1 MAAALAS
8 RHQNLSYDL
17 KKTSFFLPVQYAMIC
32 HASQTTSQIQIFQHS
47 NILCTSLHLEKWT
60 RQDASRQRSFV
71 HRPRRKQPEMVIQF
85 GHWAGGF
92 IFESCFNLHSKGE
105 LTCAGENQGKKRGKA
120 KEWIQKIVNQ
130 IISKNGAHFSPQDQW
145 INQLNAFEPLL
156 PSASSCFEASQR
168 LPRSRGLKGP
178 ARGTVGN
185 RLTLCN

>member
-1 MAAALAS
+1 
-8 RHQNLSYDL
+8 
-17 KKTSFFLPVQYAMIC
+17 MIC

-71 HRPRRKQPEMVIQF
+71 HRHRRKQPEMVIQF

-92 IFESCFNLHSKGE
+92 IFESCVNLHSKGE

-168 LPRSRGLKGP
+168 LPRSRRLKGP
-178 ARGTVGN
+178 ARSVTPYLMQLGGDGFSQSFL
-185 RLTLCN
+185 RLRLQICKQLQNHNI

>member
-1 MAAALAS
+1 MI
-8 RHQNLSYDL
+8 
-17 KKTSFFLPVQYAMIC
+17 KKTSFLLPVQYAMIC

-47 NILCTSLHLEKWT
+47 NILCTSLHLEKWN

-71 HRPRRKQPEMVIQF
+71 HRHRRKQPEMVIQF

-130 IISKNGAHFSPQDQW
+130 IISKNGAHFSPQDQLMDQPTQCIRATTSFSFFLFW
-145 INQLNAFEPLL
+145 GFSKI
-156 PSASSCFEASQR
+156 ASESEAERAS
-168 LPRSRGLKGP
+168 
-178 ARGTVGN
+178 TVGN